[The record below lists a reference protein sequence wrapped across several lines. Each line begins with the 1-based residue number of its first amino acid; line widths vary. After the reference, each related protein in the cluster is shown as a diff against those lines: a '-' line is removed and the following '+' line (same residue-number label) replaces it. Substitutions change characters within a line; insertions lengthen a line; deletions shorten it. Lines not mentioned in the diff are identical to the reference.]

1 MKKLSFIILLLSLL
15 FVVPSNAQKKP
26 RKVKKSAKTKTAKN
40 KKQTEKIIS
49 AGVVNGRAVYLEKPI
64 YPVAAIYTKTY
75 GTVKVSVLIDEQ
87 GNVLKAEVVS
97 GNPLLIGNTISAA
110 YNSKFEPITISGNPV
125 KVRGVIHYNF
135 IPEEYN
141 WLDIGNNFQNWR
153 LDKMLPSGFEEEKN
167 LFESYKIAD
176 DENQISILQTIRSS
190 IEGKISDDAKKL
202 WLFQVGILFAE
213 IENNCC
219 RAENLSESIEKLQIL
234 LISPPEKVSPLLIK
248 KLNLLVEL
256 SEQTT
261 TKTYWQMQDIKDNI
275 PTLGK

>member
-1 MKKLSFIILLLSLL
+1 MKKRSFIILLLSLL
-15 FVVPSNAQKKP
+15 LVVPSNAQRKSC
-26 RKVKKSAKTKTAKN
+26 KVKKSAKTKTAKK

-64 YPVAAIYTKTY
+64 YPVVAINTKTY

-87 GNVLKAEVVS
+87 GNVIEAKVVS
-97 GNPLLIGNTISAA
+97 GNPLLIGTTISAA
-110 YNSKFEPITISGNPV
+110 YNSKFEPITLSGNPV
-125 KVRGVIHYNF
+125 KVRGFIHYIF
-135 IPEEYN
+135 IPDEYN
-141 WLDIGNNFQNWR
+141 WFDIGNNFQNWR
-153 LDKMLPSGFEEEKN
+153 LDEMLPSGFEEEKK
-167 LFESYKIAD
+167 LFESYKTAD
-176 DENQISILQTIRSS
+176 DENQISILQTIRSL

-219 RAENLSESIEKLQIL
+219 RAENLSESTEKLKIL
-234 LISPPEKVSPLLIK
+234 LTSPPEKVSPLLIE

-261 TKTYWQMQDIKDNI
+261 TKTYWQMQDVKDNI
-275 PTLGK
+275 PTLGR

>member
-1 MKKLSFIILLLSLL
+1 MKKLSLIILLLSLL
-15 FVVPSNAQKKP
+15 LVVPSNAQKKP
-26 RKVKKSAKTKTAKN
+26 RKVKKSAKTKTAEK

-49 AGVVNGRAVYLEKPI
+49 AGVVNGKAIYLEKPI
-64 YPVAAIYTKTY
+64 YPIVARNMKIY

-87 GNVLKAEVVS
+87 GNVLEAKVVS
-97 GNPLLIGNTISAA
+97 GNPSLIGNTISAA
-110 YNSKFEPITISGNPV
+110 YNSKFEPITLSGNPV
-125 KVRGVIHYNF
+125 KVRGFIHYIF
-135 IPEEYN
+135 IPDEYN

-153 LDKMLPSGFEEEKN
+153 LDEMLPFGFEEEKE

-213 IENNCC
+213 IEDDCC
-219 RAENLSESIEKLQIL
+219 RAENLNESIEKLKTL
-234 LISPPEKVSPLLIK
+234 LISPPENISPLLIK

-261 TKTYWQMQDIKDNI
+261 TKTYWQMHNIKDNI